1 MTNETIPQLTLD
13 LPDSAVPGFAAL
25 LQHGIL
31 CPVAGPVQIRPFL
44 LALPG
49 FTADYI
55 EGTVQT
61 IFINGSAADT
71 LDRPLGCGGTLALS
85 AAMPGLA
92 GAIFRREGL
101 HGSLRSRTASDE
113 CIGDDGSGHITLKL
127 FNSIAADRVLD
138 LLERGIRVS
147 GQALAEFAGR
157 RPDLFQPPTVLTLDG
172 RPVDAAGLMAAA
184 QQAAMIDL
192 QARVRA
198 VA

>member
-1 MTNETIPQLTLD
+1 M
-13 LPDSAVPGFAAL
+13 F
-25 LQHGIL
+25 
-31 CPVAGPVQIRPFL
+31 
-44 LALPG
+44 
-49 FTADYI
+49 
-55 EGTVQT
+55 
-61 IFINGSAADT
+61 
-71 LDRPLGCGGTLALS
+71 
-85 AAMPGLA
+85 
-92 GAIFRREGL
+92 
-101 HGSLRSRTASDE
+101 
-113 CIGDDGSGHITLKL
+113 
-127 FNSIAADRVLD
+127 D

>member
-13 LPDSAVPGFAAL
+13 LPDAAVPGFAAL

-31 CPVAGPVQIRPFL
+31 CPIAGPVQIRPFL

-49 FTADYI
+49 FTAGYI

-92 GAIFRREGL
+92 GAIFRREGP
-101 HGSLRSRTASDE
+101 HGSLRSRTASDA
-113 CIGDDGSGHITLKL
+113 CIGDDGPGHITLKL
-127 FNSIAADRVLD
+127 FNSIAADRVFD

-157 RPDLFQPPTVLTLDG
+157 RPDLFQPPTGLTLDG

-184 QQAAMIDL
+184 QQTTMIDL